1 MATILID
8 FGSRESKMCEEIA
21 DRLQSLGIDSYV
33 DDQDGYH
40 HIEGSNFFTRSKLD
54 KDFILTPSFSSHRT
68 WYVRLRSLYKDLP
81 LILFHSEQIV
91 NPEFIN
97 EKLDF
102 LGGNKFLSDVDYH
115 LVWGKEFATLLLGRG
130 VPREKIY
137 IVGSPRLKIKDPNS
151 NLDPK
156 EKVVILT
163 SFDAAEWSDSRWLEE
178 CKSYHYNPQLN
189 LHKKFNNMRSMFC
202 ESLLRVISNSADESF
217 VIRTHPG
224 ESISFYRDFFKAC
237 SNVTI
242 ENGDDKPLMESLK
255 GASFVINPMHST
267 VIYDLIGVGVDF
279 ICIDCIDTEAT
290 YPKAAYD
297 GINFKDVVSLDD
309 LKNKSHIS
317 INAARSQFQ
326 RFFDNQKLPST
337 DRVVAALIDITK
349 QKKRKKKWDV
359 YDCIHTLEL
368 LCKINFIKIS
378 NFMPKAIKK
387 SMHSKIESSRQ
398 QWIEGGHGKYTNSP
412 YCASLKKDY
421 VFPSTLVT
429 YCPETNCKLVKEG
442 SND

>member
-8 FGSRESKMCEEIA
+8 FGSRESQTYEEIA
-21 DRLQSLGIDSYV
+21 DRLQSSGIDSYV

-40 HIEGSNFFTRSKLD
+40 HVEGSNFFIRSKLD

-68 WYVRLRSLYKDLP
+68 WYVRLRSLLKDIP

-102 LGGNKFLSDVDYH
+102 IGGNKFLSDVDYH

-137 IVGSPRLKIKDPNS
+137 IVGSPRLYNGDPNA
-151 NLDPK
+151 NIRVQD
-156 EKVVILT
+156 KVVILT
-163 SFDAAEWSDSRWLEE
+163 SFDPAEWSDHRWLEE
-178 CKSYHYNPQLN
+178 CKTYQYNPELK
-189 LHKKFNNMRSMFC
+189 LHNKYKEMRIMFC
-202 ESLLRVISNSADESF
+202 ESLLGVISNSLDESF

-224 ESISFYRDFFKAC
+224 ESISFYKDFFKAHN
-237 SNVTI
+237 NVSI
-242 ENGDDKPLMESLK
+242 ENGDDKPLMDTLK

-267 VIYDLIGVGVDF
+267 VIYDLIGAGVDF

-297 GINFKDVVSLDD
+297 GINYKDVVSLAD

-326 RFFDNQKLPST
+326 RFFDNQKLSST
-337 DRVVAALIDITK
+337 DRVVAALIDISK

-359 YDCIHTLEL
+359 YDCIHIIEL
-368 LCKINFIKIS
+368 LCKTSFVRIS
-378 NFMPKAIKK
+378 NFMPKVIKK

-398 QWIEGGHGKYTNSP
+398 QWIDGGHGKYINGHYSANP
-412 YCASLKKDY
+412 KKNY
-421 VFPSTLVT
+421 VFPSALVT

-442 SND
+442 PND